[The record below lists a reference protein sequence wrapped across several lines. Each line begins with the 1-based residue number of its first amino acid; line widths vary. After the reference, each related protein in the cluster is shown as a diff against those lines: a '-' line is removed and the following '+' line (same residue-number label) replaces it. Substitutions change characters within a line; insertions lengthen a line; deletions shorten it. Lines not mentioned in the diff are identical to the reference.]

1 MDNQPNAYNSKETL
15 KRVHKGGS
23 TIQKIL
29 NINNSDP
36 NSFSVDEY
44 RNAII
49 NERIKRQQSLQ
60 SDNAEMQR
68 RIEFRLNN
76 IKSDHNII
84 DEYRKTK
91 IAEQANRQ
99 QSIQSDNEEVQRWRE
114 FMMNNSKMDE
124 NSINRREK
132 MKNHLTTER
141 LKQTM
146 SANIRNKQNQIVE
159 MRENIK
165 NNVPVTNMNSE
176 KWNVN
181 TITFENVD
189 ETDDTQRIA
198 RIIIT
203 KRRGAL
209 SDEMVHTNL

>member
-29 NINNSDP
+29 NINNSEP
-36 NSFSVDEY
+36 NSFSLDEY

-76 IKSDHNII
+76 IKNDHNII
-84 DEYRKTK
+84 DEYRKMK
-91 IAEQANRQ
+91 IAERANRQ
-99 QSIQSDNEEVQRWRE
+99 QLIKTDNEDVQRWRE
-114 FMMNNSKMDE
+114 FMMNNSKTDE

-132 MKNHLTTER
+132 MKNHLMTER

-146 SANIRNKQNQIVE
+146 AANIRNRHNQIVE
-159 MRENIK
+159 MRENVK
-165 NNVPVTNMNSE
+165 NNVQVTNTNSE
-176 KWNVN
+176 N
-181 TITFENVD
+181 
-189 ETDDTQRIA
+189 
-198 RIIIT
+198 
-203 KRRGAL
+203 G
-209 SDEMVHTNL
+209 M